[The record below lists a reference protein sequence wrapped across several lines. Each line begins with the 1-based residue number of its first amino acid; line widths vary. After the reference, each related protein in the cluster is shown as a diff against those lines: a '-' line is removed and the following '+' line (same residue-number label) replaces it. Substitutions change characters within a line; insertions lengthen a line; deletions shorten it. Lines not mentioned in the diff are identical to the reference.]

1 MSGIDDFSLAVFEQA
16 KRFLEKAKA
25 SDDGIDS
32 PNLNAALLLGFC
44 AFEGHLNSLAD
55 ELALRPGLSA
65 HELSILR
72 ELEVTL
78 KKGEF
83 VNSTALKM
91 YRLDDRI
98 EFIFQRFANVQI
110 SSTEVWWG
118 NLKVGIRLRNQLVHP
133 KVGMSLK
140 VSDVERALQA
150 ILDSLDNLYRAV
162 FGKKYPR
169 VNRGLVS
176 KLSF

>member
-1 MSGIDDFSLAVFEQA
+1 MSDIDDFSRTVFEQA
-16 KRFLEKAKA
+16 KRFLEKAKVGEEDIVGA
-25 SDDGIDS
+25 
-32 PNLNAALLLGFC
+32 NLHAALLLGFC

-72 ELEVTL
+72 ELEVNL
-78 KKGEF
+78 KKGKF
-83 VNSTALKM
+83 INSKNLKM

-98 EFIFQRFANVQI
+98 EFIFQKFANVQI
-110 SSTEVWWG
+110 SSTEAWWG
-118 NLKVGIRLRNQLVHP
+118 NLKVGISLRNQLVHP
-133 KVGMSLK
+133 KVDMSLK

-150 ILDSLDNLYRAV
+150 ILDCLNNLYWAV
-162 FGKKYPR
+162 FNKKYPR
-169 VNRGLVS
+169 VNLGLAS